1 MRGCIS
7 NMAIMGSCMDIEISN
22 CNNIDYAKI
31 KISENKLN
39 IKFAPNGTGKST
51 ISRAINF
58 SAQND
63 VDKLSTLIPFKL
75 RMSNPEGLSPSVSGA
90 ENISKIMCF
99 DEAYVSQF
107 TFQPDELVSNSF
119 NIFIKNEAYIKTEN
133 EINEM
138 VTSIRSEFSGNEEL
152 EQFISHLQRLSEA
165 FKLSSK
171 GISKASTG
179 MKGLS
184 GGNKLQHIPE
194 GLEVYTPFITS
205 QNNVEW
211 IDWQSKGCEKF
222 LSISD
227 ECCPFC
233 SGEYQENREKIQKLS
248 TEYDKSII
256 KNLVNII
263 SVLEDLGG
271 YFSPASLDLTKEIT
285 TLKGGLKKEHE
296 EHIVNIK
303 KQTDILLDKLNTL
316 KSLDGFSFDEKK
328 DVREQLESYKID
340 LNFLTHLQSEKTKET
355 VKKINESLEP
365 LIREAGKLRGKLN
378 IQRQGMERLI
388 EKHKKDI
395 NTFLSYAGYRY
406 QVDISGTGQ
415 NCRLKLRHLDFDDYL
430 SGGGQHLSY
439 GERNAFALVLFM
451 YECLSIK
458 PDLIVLDDPI
468 SSFDKNKKFA
478 ILEMLFRKKTNECLN
493 GMTVLML
500 THDVE
505 PIIDTIKSVR
515 KVFNSQVFAS
525 YLRNNSGS
533 ITEIDISSHDI
544 STFAKIC
551 KDVLNSDSDQVIK
564 LIYLRRHCEILDDTG
579 DSYEVLSNLFHCRNE
594 LLDSR
599 KARVENKLQEMNN
612 DDFESGCNDIRK
624 SIPDFSYH
632 ESLSFLSDKN
642 KIKEL
647 YKKSTIGYE
656 KLQLFRV
663 FEPEAENGVVRKFV
677 NETYHIENEFICQL
691 DPKKFDLIPEY
702 IIKECDNLID

>member
-1 MRGCIS
+1 ME
-7 NMAIMGSCMDIEISN
+7 SCMDIEISN

-31 KISENKLN
+31 KIEENKLN

-58 SAQND
+58 RAKND
-63 VDKLSTLIPFKL
+63 IDKLNTLIPFKL
-75 RMSNPEGLSPSVSGA
+75 RMSNPEGLSPTVSGA

-119 NIFIKNEAYIKTEN
+119 NIFIKNEAYIKLES

-138 VTSIRSEFSGNEEL
+138 VKSIRSEFSENEEL
-152 EQFISHLQRLSEA
+152 EQFIKHLQSLSEA

-171 GISKASTG
+171 GISKSSTG

-194 GLEVYTPFITS
+194 GLEVYSPFITS
-205 QNNVEW
+205 PKNVEW

-222 LSISD
+222 LQISD

-233 SGEYQENREKIQKLS
+233 SGPYQENKEKIEKLS
-248 TEYDKSII
+248 AEYDKAVI
-256 KNLVNII
+256 KNLVNIV
-263 SVLEDLGG
+263 SVLDELGG
-271 YFSPASLDLTKEIT
+271 YFSTSSLALTKDIT

-316 KSLDGFSFDEKK
+316 KSLNGFSFDEKK

-340 LNFLTHLQSEKTKET
+340 LNFLTHLQSEKTKDT
-355 VKKINESLEP
+355 VDKINKSLDP
-365 LIREAGKLRGKLN
+365 IILEAGKLKGKLN

-388 EKHKKDI
+388 DKHKIEI

-478 ILEMLFRKKTNECLN
+478 ILEMLFRKDTNECLK

-515 KVFNSQVFAS
+515 KIFNSQVSAS
-525 YLRNNSGS
+525 YLRNSGGS
-533 ITEIDISSHDI
+533 VTESDISSGDI

-551 KDVLNSDSDQVIK
+551 KEVLNSDSDKIIK

-579 DSYEVLSNLFHCRNE
+579 NAYEVLSNLFHCRDKA
-594 LLDSR
+594 LDAR
-599 KARVENKLQEMNN
+599 KPRVDGELQEMTGE
-612 DDFESGCNDIRK
+612 DFECGCSEVIN
-624 SIPDFSYH
+624 SIPDFNYQ
-632 ESLSFLSDKN
+632 ESLSLLSDKE

-647 YKKSTIGYE
+647 YRTSVTGYE

-663 FEPEAENGVVRKFV
+663 FEPEAKNGVVRKFV

-702 IIKECDNLID
+702 IIRECDNLIG